1 MSEPMVCGG
10 VYEYDDGRG
19 KVRLGT
25 MLSVTRD
32 ANNKFVGTIHFHGF
46 APEIVH
52 EDSERLSKLKLV
64 GRPASPK
71 VGRPRKG

>member
-1 MSEPMVCGG
+1 MSELMVCGG
-10 VYEYDDGRG
+10 FYEYDDGRG

-32 ANNKFVGTIHFHGF
+32 ANNKYVGTIHFHGF

-52 EDSERLSKLKLV
+52 EDSERLSK
-64 GRPASPK
+64 PK

>member
-19 KVRLGT
+19 NVRYGT

-32 ANNKFVGTIHFHGF
+32 ANNRYVGPIHFHGY
-46 APEIVH
+46 APEVVQ
-52 EDSERLSKLKLV
+52 EGSERLEKLKLV

>member
-10 VYEYDDGRG
+10 IYELDDGRG
-19 KVRLGT
+19 KVHQGT
-25 MLSVTRD
+25 MVCLTRD
-32 ANNKFVGTIHFHGF
+32 ANGRHVGTMYMQGH
-46 APEIVH
+46 APEVVH
-52 EDSERLSKLKLV
+52 EGTERLDKFKLV